1 MEDIVRLTSGEQQ
14 SGTVDRRRPG
24 RRNYDNP
31 ALIALLR
38 SASKP
43 VAAEDAPEPQSGE
56 WAEDDLSPARGVVVS
71 LLIGMLMWSAIGAA
85 IWALLRI

>member
-1 MEDIVRLTSGEQQ
+1 MEDVVRLTSGEQT
-14 SGTVDRRRPG
+14 GTVDRRRPG
-24 RRNYDNP
+24 RRDYDNP

-43 VAAEDAPEPQSGE
+43 VAIEDAPEPPV
-56 WAEDDLSPARGVVVS
+56 ALIRVDDLSAARGVATS
-71 LLIGMLMWSAIGAA
+71 LLIGMLMWSAIVAG

>member
-1 MEDIVRLTSGEQQ
+1 MEDIERLTSGEQQ
-14 SGTVDRRRPG
+14 AGTVDRRRPG

-43 VAAEDAPEPQSGE
+43 AAIEDAPEPQSGVRG
-56 WAEDDLSPARGVVVS
+56 EDDLSPARGVVMS
-71 LLIGMLMWSAIGAA
+71 LLIGMVMWSAIGAA